1 MATVP
6 ATRPRGGDADYTHR
20 TWKTEMIK
28 AVTIFNAITY
38 VLDNMER
45 SLVGM
50 GAGETQLRWVRL
62 CRSTAA
68 DIVAQ
73 TVEFVG
79 VINKRYDPVA
89 DAVAAAGGQREV
101 ADVKEY
107 YQTG

>member
-1 MATVP
+1 MTTDMD
-6 ATRPRGGDADYTHR
+6 TRPRGGTADYTHR

-28 AVTIFNAITY
+28 AVTIFNAIVY

-45 SLVGM
+45 SLIGM

-62 CRSTAA
+62 CRTTAA
-68 DIVAQ
+68 DIITE
-73 TVEFVG
+73 TVQFVG

-89 DAVAAAGGQREV
+89 EAVAAAGGQPEV
-101 ADVKEY
+101 ADDKNY

>member
-1 MATVP
+1 MTTDVD
-6 ATRPRGGDADYTHR
+6 TRPRGGTADYTHR
-20 TWKTEMIK
+20 TWKSEMIK
-28 AVTIFNAITY
+28 AVTIFNAIVY

-68 DIVAQ
+68 EIVTQ

-79 VINKRYDPVA
+79 VINTRYDPVA
-89 DAVAAAGGQREV
+89 DAVAAAGGQPEV
-101 ADVKEY
+101 TDDKKY
-107 YQTG
+107 YTTG